1 MRRLKDWYTYSRRGI
16 IYVQFKDRETGKKLT
31 AKSTHTRDKDEAAR
45 IINELFYNPKSGFNQ
60 SQWEK
65 HKALFSPM
73 IQASVQ
79 ESIEKAIKA
88 LPIHLA
94 GAQSQQSAAGLPAVQ
109 SSYPA
114 EIRPLAEK
122 LRALTFYDF
131 LLLYWDYQKSPYI
144 KQKIRLGKKI
154 PNPERFNATYAELQH
169 YQSFFTDTKLTDITA
184 DEVNTTLGLVKNTGL
199 KDSTVSGMRYACTQP
214 LRFAYENNL
223 IPHDIT
229 KGITRFSKKSAKKE
243 VFTKEEL
250 KLLFDSQKNHFHH
263 TDFLLINKLLFKTGC
278 RIGEILALQIKDI
291 IRTPQGYV
299 LDISKSYSTNG
310 KRLKETKT
318 GRADM
323 VHISEDMAAELL
335 EFIKTNPFQASTD
348 AFIFYSKNKN
358 NPKWYTLV
366 YKNFSRVMKEL
377 GINRKG
383 LSIHSYRHTYA
394 VQLAEAGYSQS
405 DLLYLTRHDSVN
417 ELQRYMSHITPE
429 MERKNKEAAYLFEK
443 IIA

>member
-45 IINELFYNPKSGFNQ
+45 IINELFYNPQSDFNQ
-60 SQWEK
+60 SQREREK
-65 HKALFSPM
+65 ELFAPIIQEAVENAL
-73 IQASVQ
+73 
-79 ESIEKAIKA
+79 KA

-94 GAQSQQSAAGLPAVQ
+94 GAQSQQSAGMPAPQ

-122 LRALTFYDF
+122 LDALTFYNF

-144 KQKIRLGKKI
+144 KQRIRLGKKI

-199 KDSTVSGMRYACTQP
+199 KDSTVSGVRYACTQP

-335 EFIKTNPFQASTD
+335 EFIKINPFQASTD

-358 NPKWYTLV
+358 ATHTPYNLLKPD
-366 YKNFSRVMKEL
+366 
-377 GINRKG
+377 IHNRTCY
-383 LSIHSYRHTYA
+383 I
-394 VQLAEAGYSQS
+394 
-405 DLLYLTRHDSVN
+405 
-417 ELQRYMSHITPE
+417 
-429 MERKNKEAAYLFEK
+429 
-443 IIA
+443 

>member
-1 MRRLKDWYTYSRRGI
+1 M
-16 IYVQFKDRETGKKLT
+16 
-31 AKSTHTRDKDEAAR
+31 
-45 IINELFYNPKSGFNQ
+45 
-60 SQWEK
+60 
-65 HKALFSPM
+65 
-73 IQASVQ
+73 
-79 ESIEKAIKA
+79 
-88 LPIHLA
+88 
-94 GAQSQQSAAGLPAVQ
+94 
-109 SSYPA
+109 
-114 EIRPLAEK
+114 
-122 LRALTFYDF
+122 
-131 LLLYWDYQKSPYI
+131 
-144 KQKIRLGKKI
+144 
-154 PNPERFNATYAELQH
+154 
-169 YQSFFTDTKLTDITA
+169 
-184 DEVNTTLGLVKNTGL
+184 
-199 KDSTVSGMRYACTQP
+199 
-214 LRFAYENNL
+214 
-223 IPHDIT
+223 
-229 KGITRFSKKSAKKE
+229 
-243 VFTKEEL
+243 
-250 KLLFDSQKNHFHH
+250 
-263 TDFLLINKLLFKTGC
+263 
-278 RIGEILALQIKDI
+278 ALQIKDI

-335 EFIKTNPFQASTD
+335 EFIKTNPFQVSTD

-377 GINRKG
+377 GIDRKG

>member
-31 AKSTHTRDKDEAAR
+31 AKSTHTRDRDEAAR

-94 GAQSQQSAAGLPAVQ
+94 GAYSQQSAGMPAPQ
-109 SSYPA
+109 SSYPV

-199 KDSTVSGMRYACTQP
+199 KDSTVSGVRYACTQP

-243 VFTKEEL
+243 VFTKE
-250 KLLFDSQKNHFHH
+250 
-263 TDFLLINKLLFKTGC
+263 T
-278 RIGEILALQIKDI
+278 
-291 IRTPQGYV
+291 
-299 LDISKSYSTNG
+299 
-310 KRLKETKT
+310 
-318 GRADM
+318 
-323 VHISEDMAAELL
+323 
-335 EFIKTNPFQASTD
+335 
-348 AFIFYSKNKN
+348 
-358 NPKWYTLV
+358 
-366 YKNFSRVMKEL
+366 
-377 GINRKG
+377 
-383 LSIHSYRHTYA
+383 
-394 VQLAEAGYSQS
+394 
-405 DLLYLTRHDSVN
+405 SV
-417 ELQRYMSHITPE
+417 
-429 MERKNKEAAYLFEK
+429 
-443 IIA
+443 

>member
-1 MRRLKDWYTYSRRGI
+1 M
-16 IYVQFKDRETGKKLT
+16 
-31 AKSTHTRDKDEAAR
+31 
-45 IINELFYNPKSGFNQ
+45 
-60 SQWEK
+60 
-65 HKALFSPM
+65 
-73 IQASVQ
+73 
-79 ESIEKAIKA
+79 
-88 LPIHLA
+88 
-94 GAQSQQSAAGLPAVQ
+94 
-109 SSYPA
+109 
-114 EIRPLAEK
+114 
-122 LRALTFYDF
+122 
-131 LLLYWDYQKSPYI
+131 
-144 KQKIRLGKKI
+144 
-154 PNPERFNATYAELQH
+154 
-169 YQSFFTDTKLTDITA
+169 
-184 DEVNTTLGLVKNTGL
+184 
-199 KDSTVSGMRYACTQP
+199 
-214 LRFAYENNL
+214 
-223 IPHDIT
+223 
-229 KGITRFSKKSAKKE
+229 
-243 VFTKEEL
+243 
-250 KLLFDSQKNHFHH
+250 
-263 TDFLLINKLLFKTGC
+263 
-278 RIGEILALQIKDI
+278 ALQIKDI